1 MATVA
6 GTTTIP
12 IALGLLIA
20 VALFLA
26 WAAQVARSQGAESA
40 PPRAAPV
47 RQAPVRQP
55 TSVQVVI
62 GPHFTVAAP
71 DDAAVHAAM
80 SHRVRPPTPLP
91 SPART
96 TPTHEE
102 PAAAMPLTRSA

>member
-12 IALGLLIA
+12 IAIGLLVA

-40 PPRAAPV
+40 PPRA
-47 RQAPVRQP
+47 APVRQP